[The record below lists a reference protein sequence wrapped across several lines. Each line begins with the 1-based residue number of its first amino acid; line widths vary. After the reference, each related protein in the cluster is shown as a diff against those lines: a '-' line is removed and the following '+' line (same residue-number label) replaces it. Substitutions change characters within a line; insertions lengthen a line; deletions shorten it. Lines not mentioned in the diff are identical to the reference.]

1 RSVLGTGNLVE
12 AIDAALDASPAPRGV
27 HFVAD
32 EESLGV
38 PDLVRAMASSRGGEA
53 RLRAV
58 PVPLLRIAGSLSG
71 RRATVERL
79 TESLE
84 VDPAT
89 VVEAAGVEPPAPA
102 WRRRRAGGGCGIR
115 SEGTARRRYNR
126 ALFPQ
131 EPPMSARPSGRRADE
146 LRPLRIHP

>member
-1 RSVLGTGNLVE
+1 MGNLVE
-12 AIDAALDASPAPRGV
+12 AIDAALDASPAPRGI

-32 EESLGV
+32 EESVGV
-38 PDLVRAMASSRGGEA
+38 PDLVRAMAASLGVDA

-58 PVPLLRIAGSLSG
+58 PVPLLRLAGVLSG

-89 VVEAAGVEPPAPA
+89 FIEATGWKPRHSLAHGLAA
-102 WRRRRAGGGCGIR
+102 
-115 SEGTARRRYNR
+115 TARWWR
-126 ALFPQ
+126 
-131 EPPMSARPSGRRADE
+131 
-146 LRPLRIHP
+146 LRHSI